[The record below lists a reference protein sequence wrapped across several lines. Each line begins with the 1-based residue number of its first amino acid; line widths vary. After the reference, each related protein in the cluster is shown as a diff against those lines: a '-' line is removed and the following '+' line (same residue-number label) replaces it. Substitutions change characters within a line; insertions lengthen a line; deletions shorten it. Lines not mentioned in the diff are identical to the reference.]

1 MRAIDETLIDEV
13 TVAVKDRMQKS
24 PVQKVR
30 GTEFEKIVYEELKNA
45 GIPEEDITHRTNIF
59 PDYIIDDGTRKVGIE
74 VKKTDADKWEV
85 PGGSIYESLRNNVET
100 YVLMGKY
107 GGTPDA
113 MYRKYEECIS
123 DLKVTHSPRF
133 LLKMDVDLGEDYL
146 SRKNATD
153 LLDLPEGPELN
164 RRIRELLRTDKDT
177 WYSGETEMPAIA
189 EYASLGT
196 EEKNAFFIDAV
207 TLFPETTGSDYKN
220 FAPWMIYKCLV
231 WCPNIRDV
239 FSAGGIKDCGNF
251 WGSAVMYRIIENNTH
266 IKKRISE
273 MTIMELEKHWNVSKD
288 LCFKERLQKW
298 IELVAEHINVSKEVI
313 EKNQTEYPALFL
325 CKGVKKEEIIKS
337 AFIGKLTTI
346 MGLFVNN
353 GIESAHDVDV
363 DASAL
368 KREKGMSGTQ
378 GGKAI
383 GCCSRYVEC
392 SDAMKC
398 IQKDDSISSVCY
410 YKKNLESGRIF
421 YGKNKTI

>member
-45 GIPEEDITHRTNIF
+45 GIPEENITHRTNKF

-113 MYRKYEECIS
+113 VYRKYEECIS

-133 LLKMDVDLGEDYL
+133 LLKMDVDPGEDYL

-177 WYSGETEMPAIA
+177 WYGGETEMTAIA
-189 EYASLGT
+189 EYASLGA
-196 EEKNAFFIDAV
+196 EEKNAIFIDAV
-207 TLFPETTGSDYKN
+207 TLFPETTGSDYKS
-220 FAPWMIYKCLV
+220 FAPWMVYKCLV
-231 WCPNIRDV
+231 WCPNVRDV
-239 FSAGGIKDCGNF
+239 FSAGGTRDCGGF
-251 WGSAVMYRIIENNTH
+251 WGSAVMGRILDNNVQ

-273 MTIMELEKHWNVSKD
+273 MTNEEIEAQWGLTDKMDLPERIEKWIGLVGKRISVSSKVVK
-288 LCFKERLQKW
+288 LNRKNYPSLFSNQEESHKSIIRTKFAERLVTVFGISSNMSEQS
-298 IELVAEHINVSKEVI
+298 AEI
-313 EKNQTEYPALFL
+313 TEANTGTMKQPVKAVF
-325 CKGVKKEEIIKS
+325 KG
-337 AFIGKLTTI
+337 G
-346 MGLFVNN
+346 
-353 GIESAHDVDV
+353 
-363 DASAL
+363 
-368 KREKGMSGTQ
+368 Q
-378 GGKAI
+378 AI
-383 GCCSRYVEC
+383 GCCSQYVEC
-392 SDAMKC
+392 SNAQKC
-398 IQKDDSISSVCY
+398 TQEDNSISSVCY
-410 YKKNLESGRIF
+410 YRRNLESGRIF